1 MGKQG
6 RLKNREIREKKIRA
20 EKIKKKKEWTAK
32 TSANLSQICSWKFTK
47 DGALGWK
54 GGMDVKKAEKWRRV
68 QQFTIR
74 GKEGEDREMGSN
86 LGGLEMRFCWMEV
99 LDG

>member
-1 MGKQG
+1 MKSIDRSPDCEWQECVHSVEMGKQG

-54 GGMDVKKAEKWRRV
+54 GGMDVKKAEK
-68 QQFTIR
+68 
-74 GKEGEDREMGSN
+74 
-86 LGGLEMRFCWMEV
+86 
-99 LDG
+99 